1 MIKAHRKLSVQDLS
15 NRGHDMSL
23 EINWNRDVRECQYV
37 KIKLGDGPEAIIKRD
52 HLFEILMMLADEKQ
66 QDRIVGNSMTY
77 QKVRNYQTVVNIEAR
92 NRIEK
97 GDVFGV
103 PLTISF
109 NEKTNTV
116 SVKP

>member
-1 MIKAHRKLSVQDLS
+1 
-15 NRGHDMSL
+15 MSL
-23 EINWNRDVRECQYV
+23 EINWNKTKDVQKCQYV
-37 KIKLGDGPEAIIKRD
+37 RIKLGDGPEAIIKRD
-52 HLFEILMMLADEKQ
+52 HLFEVLMMIADEKQ
-66 QDRIVGNSMTY
+66 QERIVSNSMTY

-92 NRIEK
+92 NKIEK
-97 GDVFGV
+97 GDIFGV